1 MSLLLRQLRAFFRA
15 KLAIIVEYRAEV
27 YIWTL
32 AGVTPIVMM
41 LVWMNIAGPDL
52 GGRAP
57 EDFAR
62 YFLIAFLVGQ
72 LTQTWIV
79 WELDFLI
86 RTGTFS
92 NTLLKPYDPWW
103 DQAVENI
110 AGNGFRL
117 PVTLAIVA
125 LGLSLT
131 GAWQGFDLSRLPLFL
146 FALVLAWFVAI
157 NLSYAMALLALWTE
171 RIKSAD
177 GWNYMALAVLGGQV
191 FPLDLL
197 PAALAGIVDLT
208 PYPWI
213 IGFPVSLA
221 VNDMAREEIVRG
233 IAMQILWIAVF
244 VVLHRVLWRRGIR
257 RFGAVGG

>member
-1 MSLLLRQLRAFFRA
+1 MRAFAKA

-41 LVWMNIAGPDL
+41 FVWMNIAADGL
-52 GGRAP
+52 EGRAP

-72 LTQTWIV
+72 LTQTWVV
-79 WELDFLI
+79 WEFDYLI

-103 DQAVENI
+103 DHAVENVT
-110 AGNGFRL
+110 ANGFRL
-117 PVTLAIVA
+117 PVTLATLA
-125 LGLSLT
+125 LGLWLT
-131 GAWQGFDLSRLPLFL
+131 GAWQGIDLARLPLFVL
-146 FALVLAWFVAI
+146 ALVLAWLVAF

-197 PAALAGIVDLT
+197 PSGLARIVEMT

-213 IGFPVSLA
+213 IGFPVTLA
-221 VNDMAREEIVRG
+221 ADDVASAG
-233 IAMQILWIAVF
+233 IARGLAMQLLWIAIF
-244 VVLHRVLWRRGIR
+244 VVLHRVLWRCGIR